1 MHEIATGSLV
11 KHRSLGIGKVV
22 AVEVGA
28 LHVFFPESASRYA
41 AKLRWPTVSPML
53 TREGF
58 EPNAW
63 LEGLTSFAMDATAGR
78 YALAANFIS
87 QDEAIGLFLEAYPQ
101 GFTDPAYVGSGGA
114 RKERSARWR
123 AANAEW
129 TELFG
134 EGKGDRLLA
143 DGEFK
148 DITRKLLRVAAH
160 VTKIPGVIEQ
170 EVLEEALEPGDVATD
185 FIAALFGYLSVPSP
199 ARARFEKLCA
209 ASNALGAPPDVSW
222 PLATMFPFLAVPTR
236 QMVLVPRSTNGAA
249 SRLGCDLQYQASPNW
264 ATYVRLRDF
273 STRLLEKLQATG
285 AADFVDVES
294 FLHATAARRPAATG
308 HRTKAAAPASSATQ
322 AKGRR
327 AAAPKAP
334 SKAPSKAASKR
345 KS

>member
-11 KHRSLGIGKVV
+11 KHKSLGVGKVV

-87 QDEAIGLFLEAYPQ
+87 QDEAIANFLETYPK
-101 GFTDPAYVGSGGA
+101 GFTDPAYLGSGGV

-134 EGKGDRLLA
+134 DGKGDRLLA
-143 DGEFK
+143 DGEYK
-148 DITRKLLRVAAH
+148 DLTRKLLRVAAH
-160 VTKIPGVIEQ
+160 VTKITGVIEQ
-170 EVLEEALEPGDVATD
+170 EVLEEALEPGDVAND
-185 FIAALFGYLSVPSP
+185 FIEALFGYLSVPSP

-209 ASNALGAPPDVSW
+209 ASNGLGAPSDVSW
-222 PLATMFPFLAVPTR
+222 PLATMFPFIAVPTR
-236 QMVLVPRSTNGAA
+236 QMVLVPRSTTGAA
-249 SRLGCDLQYQASPNW
+249 SRLGCDLQYQAAPSW

-273 STRLLEKLQATG
+273 STRLLEKLQHSG
-285 AADFVDVES
+285 AVDLIDVES
-294 FLHATAARRPAATG
+294 FLHATAARRPAATAN
-308 HRTKAAAPASSATQ
+308 RTKAAAPASPAAKAKAKRAT
-322 AKGRR
+322 
-327 AAAPKAP
+327 APKA
-334 SKAPSKAASKR
+334 ATRR

>member
-22 AVEVGA
+22 AVEAEA

-87 QDEAIGLFLEAYPQ
+87 QDEALANFLETYPE
-101 GFTDPAYVGSGGA
+101 GFADPAYLGSGSTK
-114 RKERSARWR
+114 KERASRWR
-123 AANAEW
+123 AAGAEW
-129 TELFG
+129 AELFG
-134 EGKGDRLLA
+134 EGKGERLLA

-148 DITRKLLRVAAH
+148 DLTRKALRVAAH

-170 EVLEEALEPGDVATD
+170 EVLEEALEPGDVATG
-185 FIAALFGYLSVPSP
+185 FFEALFGYLSVPSP

-209 ASNALGAPPDVSW
+209 ASNALGAPSDASW
-222 PLATMFPFLAVPTR
+222 PLATLFPFLAVPTR
-236 QMVLVPRSTNGAA
+236 QIVLVPRSTTGAA
-249 SRLGCDLQYQASPNW
+249 SRLGCDLQYQAAPNW
-264 ATYVRLRDF
+264 ATYTRLRDF
-273 STRLLEKLQATG
+273 AGRLLEKLQPSG
-285 AADFVDVES
+285 AIDFVDVES

-308 HRTKAAAPASSATQ
+308 TRTKAAAPASSAAK
-322 AKGRR
+322 AKGHR
-327 AAAPKAP
+327 AVAAPKA
-334 SKAPSKAASKR
+334 SRR
-345 KS
+345 KP